1 MVAVRGWVGM
11 EENRELL
18 FTRYKISVLQNEK
31 TSGDECW
38 QWLYNIVNILNT
50 ANCTLRNG

>member
-11 EENRELL
+11 EENREFL
-18 FTRYKISVLQNEK
+18 FSRYRVLVLRNEK

-38 QWLYNIVNILNT
+38 QWLYNIVNVLNT
-50 ANCTLRNG
+50 SELYS